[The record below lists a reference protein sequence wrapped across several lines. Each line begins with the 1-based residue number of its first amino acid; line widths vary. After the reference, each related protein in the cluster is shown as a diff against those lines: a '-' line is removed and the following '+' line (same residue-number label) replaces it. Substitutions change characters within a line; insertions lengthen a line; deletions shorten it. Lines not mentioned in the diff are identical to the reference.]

1 LKNKFLKE
9 KKMTNLFD
17 DLKWRGLVYQCSDEE
32 GFEKVLKEEK
42 IRLYNGIDP
51 TADSIHIGNLV
62 GVLVLRRF
70 QLAGHSPMP
79 LVGGA
84 TGLIGDPKPTAERVL
99 NSQETVVGWVE
110 KIKRQLSQFLDF
122 ENSENNAIMVN
133 NYDWTS
139 KMDVITFL
147 RDIGKNF
154 NINYMLAKETVQSR
168 LETGISFTEF
178 SYMILQSMDYL
189 VLHREYDCR
198 LQIGGSDQ
206 WGNITAGHE
215 LIRKVMPESKV
226 FALTYPLVTKA
237 DGTKFGKS
245 ESGTIWLDREKTSP
259 YEFYQFW
266 VNAADADIVK
276 YLKYFSFKSRE
287 EIEALAVQVEA
298 SPEKREAQKALAM
311 ELTEL
316 VHGKNALLQAL
327 KITEALFS
335 GDIQSLTVEEI
346 RLGFKDVPTFETTKG
361 EELVLVDI
369 LVDAQIS
376 PSKRQAREDIANG
389 AVSINGLKQTDINYT
404 LKSSDMFG
412 GEFTIIRRGKKKYT
426 MLKFV

>member
-1 LKNKFLKE
+1 
-9 KKMTNLFD
+9 MTNLFD

>member
-1 LKNKFLKE
+1 
-9 KKMTNLFD
+9 MTNLFE

-32 GFEKVLKEEK
+32 GFEKVLNEEK
-42 IRLYNGIDP
+42 ISLYNGIDP
-51 TADSIHIGNLV
+51 TADSIHMGNLV
-62 GVLVLRRF
+62 GILVLRRF
-70 QLAGHSPMP
+70 QLAGHFPMP

-84 TGLIGDPKPTAERVL
+84 TGLIGDPKSTAERVL
-99 NSQETVVGWVE
+99 NSQETVAGWVE
-110 KIKRQLSQFLDF
+110 KIKSQLSQFLDF
-122 ENSENNAIMVN
+122 ENSKNNAIMVN

-189 VLHREYDCR
+189 TLHREYNCR

-266 VNAADADIVK
+266 VNATDADIVK

-287 EIEALAVQVEA
+287 EIEALAVQVETA
-298 SPEKREAQKALAM
+298 PEKREAQKALAE

-316 VHGKNALLQAL
+316 VHGKDALMQAL

-346 RLGFKDVPTFETTKG
+346 RQGFKDVPTYETAKS
-361 EELVLVDI
+361 EELSLVDI
-369 LVDAQIS
+369 LVNAQIS

-389 AVSINGLKQTDINYT
+389 AVSINGEKQTDINYT
-404 LKSSDMFG
+404 LNASDKFG

-426 MLKFV
+426 MIKFV

>member
-1 LKNKFLKE
+1 
-9 KKMTNLFD
+9 MTSLFE
-17 DLKWRGLVYQCSDEE
+17 DLKWRGLIYQCSDEE
-32 GFEKVLKEEK
+32 GLEKALNEGS
-42 IRLYNGIDP
+42 IRLYNGVDP
-51 TADSIHIGNLV
+51 TAESIHIGNLV
-62 GVLVLRRF
+62 GILVLRRF

-84 TGLIGDPKPTAERVL
+84 TGQIGDPKPTAERVL
-99 NSQETVVGWVE
+99 NSKETVAGWVE

-122 ENSENNAIMVN
+122 ENSENKAIMVN
-133 NYDWTS
+133 NLDWTS
-139 KMDVITFL
+139 EMDVITFL
-147 RDIGKNF
+147 RDIGKHF

-168 LETGISFTEF
+168 LETGISYTEF

-189 VLHREYDCR
+189 ELHRKYNCR

-266 VNAADADIVK
+266 VNTADADVVK
-276 YLKYFSFKSRE
+276 YFKFFSFKSRE
-287 EIEALAVQVEA
+287 EIESLATLLETE
-298 SPEKREAQKALAM
+298 PEKRAAQKALAE

-316 VHGKNALLQAL
+316 VHGKEALEQAL
-327 KITEALFS
+327 RISDALFS
-335 GDIQSLTVEEI
+335 GDIKSLTVEEI
-346 RLGFKDVPTFETTKG
+346 RQGFKDVPTFEMAKG
-361 EELVLVDI
+361 DELGLVEI
-369 LVDAQIS
+369 LVNAQIC

-389 AVSINGLKQTDINYT
+389 AVSINGVKQTDVNYSLIET
-404 LKSSDMFG
+404 DMFG

-426 MLKFV
+426 MIKFI

>member
-1 LKNKFLKE
+1 
-9 KKMTNLFD
+9 MTNLFE
-17 DLKWRGLVYQCSDEE
+17 DLKWRGLIYQCSDEE
-32 GFEKVLKEEK
+32 GLEKVLNEGK

-62 GVLVLRRF
+62 GILVLRRF

-99 NSQETVVGWVE
+99 NPQETVVAWVE

-122 ENSENNAIMVN
+122 EKNENKAIMVN
-133 NYDWTS
+133 NYKWTS
-139 KMDVITFL
+139 NMDVITFL

-154 NINYMLAKETVQSR
+154 NINYMLAKDTVQSR

-178 SYMILQSMDYL
+178 SYMILQAMDYL
-189 VLHREYDCR
+189 TLHREYNCR

-226 FALTYPLVTKA
+226 FALTYPLITKA

-266 VNAADADIVK
+266 LNSADADIIK
-276 YLKYFSFKSRE
+276 YLKTFSFKTKE
-287 EIEALAVQVEA
+287 EIEALAVEVETA
-298 SPEKREAQKALAM
+298 PEKRAAQKALAE

-316 VHGKNALLQAL
+316 VHGKDSLEQAL
-327 KITEALFS
+327 RISDALFS
-335 GDIQSLTVEEI
+335 GDIKSLTVEEI
-346 RLGFKDVPTFETTKG
+346 RQGFKDVPTFETTKG
-361 EELVLVDI
+361 AELGLVDI
-369 LVDAQIS
+369 IVNAQIS
-376 PSKRQAREDIANG
+376 PSKRQAREDIVNG
-389 AVSINGLKQTDINYT
+389 AISINGEKQTDTNYS
-404 LKSSDMFG
+404 LNESDMFG

-426 MLKFV
+426 MIKFV